1 MAREG
6 NNRSQGPLFWI
17 QIPSSRIAPWLCH
30 GGLCRA
36 HLWTPF
42 LKAGSAA
49 LHVGPRPM
57 KCNAEDSELS
67 GDGFQQGN
75 KANEET
81 TPSAFTAVTPEPF
94 TADANSTHFGQDTN
108 QLEFILMVLIPLILL
123 ALLLVSVVLL
133 ATYYKRKRTKQEP
146 SSQGSQS
153 ALQTCELGGENLKV
167 PIFEEDTPS
176 VMEIEMEE
184 LDKWM
189 NSMNRNAD
197 CECLPTLK
205 EEKESNHNPSD
216 SES

>member
-1 MAREG
+1 MQAPRAALVFALVIALVPVVRGSFEELEHSG
-6 NNRSQGPLFWI
+6 DTTEETERPNEVTT
-17 QIPSSRIAPWLCH
+17 SSIFAAVTATETLTANINSTNIAPD
-30 GGLCRA
+30 
-36 HLWTPF
+36 
-42 LKAGSAA
+42 
-49 LHVGPRPM
+49 
-57 KCNAEDSELS
+57 E
-67 GDGFQQGN
+67 
-75 KANEET
+75 
-81 TPSAFTAVTPEPF
+81 
-94 TADANSTHFGQDTN
+94 N

-123 ALLLVSVVLL
+123 VVLLLSVVFL

-153 ALQTCELGGENLKV
+153 ALQTYELGNENVKV

-197 CECLPTLK
+197 YECLPTLK

-216 SES
+216 NES

>member
-1 MAREG
+1 M
-6 NNRSQGPLFWI
+6 Q
-17 QIPSSRIAPWLCH
+17 AP
-30 GGLCRA
+30 R
-36 HLWTPF
+36 
-42 LKAGSAA
+42 AA
-49 LHVGPRPM
+49 LVFALVIALVPVGRG
-57 KCNAEDSELS
+57 NYEELELS
-67 GDGFQQGN
+67 GDTN
-75 KANEET
+75 EASEIPNEET
-81 TPSAFTAVTPEPF
+81 VLHLATFAAVTTTETL
-94 TADANSTHFGQDTN
+94 TANINSTDIAPNEN

-123 ALLLVSVVLL
+123 VFLLLSGVLF

-153 ALQTCELGGENLKV
+153 ALQTYELGSENLKV

-197 CECLPTLK
+197 YEGLPTLK

-216 SES
+216 NES